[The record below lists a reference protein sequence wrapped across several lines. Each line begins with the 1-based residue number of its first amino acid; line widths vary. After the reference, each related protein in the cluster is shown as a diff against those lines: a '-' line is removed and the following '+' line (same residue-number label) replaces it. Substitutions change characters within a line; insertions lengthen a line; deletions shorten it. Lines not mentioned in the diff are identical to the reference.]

1 MASRRIGL
9 IGCGDVSVV
18 HIEALRDIEGL
29 ELVGIA
35 DTDPQARARAAEATG
50 VPGFASTQE
59 LIDGVHPDA
68 VHVTTPHDEHI
79 DPSLTALAA
88 GVHVL
93 QEKPL
98 AHTLAEGRRLVDAA
112 EAAGAAG
119 AAGEG
124 AAGAKTSGTK
134 VGICFQNRY
143 NLASQRLH
151 EMLGS
156 GELGAVRGAWASVVW
171 TRSADYYRARP
182 WRGTWEGS
190 GGGLLINQAIHT
202 LDLVQWLLGG
212 VERTDGHVATRKF
225 GDVIE
230 VEDTAELL
238 LHHPGGATTSFYAT
252 LTAPQHRPVE
262 IELDC
267 EHAYVSLRGGT
278 EGGLTIR
285 WADGRVDTVGERS
298 VTSGGRSYWG
308 VSHELL
314 IRDFYER
321 LEEPEPFWIGP
332 REAMASME
340 ILTEAYRLSGV
351 GPGA

>member
-1 MASRRIGL
+1 MTVRIGV

-18 HIEALRDIEGL
+18 HFEAIRDIEGL
-29 ELVGIA
+29 ELVGVA
-35 DTDPQARARAAEATG
+35 DTDPQALARAVEATG

-59 LIDGVHPDA
+59 LIDGVGPDA
-68 VHVTTPHDEHI
+68 VHVTTPHDAHI

-98 AHTLAEGRRLVDAA
+98 AHTLEEGRRLVDAVAAAPA
-112 EAAGAAG
+112 EG
-119 AAGEG
+119 
-124 AAGAKTSGTK
+124 SK

-151 EMLGS
+151 EMLRS

-171 TRSADYYRARP
+171 TRTAEYYRAKP
-182 WRGTWEGS
+182 WRGTWAGS

-212 VERTDGHVATRKF
+212 VERTDGHVATRKY

-238 LHHPGGATTSFYAT
+238 LHHPGGITTSFYAT
-252 LTAPQHRPVE
+252 LTAPRHRPVE

-267 EHAYVSLRGGT
+267 ENAYVTLRGGT
-278 EGGLTIR
+278 DGGLTIR

-314 IRDFYER
+314 IRDFYAR
-321 LEEPEPFWIGP
+321 LDEPEPFWIGP
-332 REAMASME
+332 GEAMASLE
-340 ILTEAYRLSGV
+340 ILKEAYRLSGV
-351 GPGA
+351 GPEA

>member
-1 MASRRIGL
+1 MTSRRIGL

-18 HIEALRDIEGL
+18 HVEAIRDIEGI
-29 ELVGIA
+29 ELVGVA
-35 DTDPQARARAAEATG
+35 DTDPQALARAVELTG

-59 LIDGVHPDA
+59 LIDGVRPNA
-68 VHVTTPHDEHI
+68 VHVTTPHHEHI
-79 DPSLTALAA
+79 HPSLTALAA

-98 AHTLAEGRRLVDAA
+98 AHTLDEGQRLVDALKSA
-112 EAAGAAG
+112 PGGA
-119 AAGEG
+119 
-124 AAGAKTSGTK
+124 K

-151 EMLGS
+151 ELLAS

-171 TRSADYYRARP
+171 TRSADYYRAKP

-212 VERTDGHVATRKF
+212 VERTDGHVATRRF
-225 GDVIE
+225 ADVIE

-238 LHHPGGATTSFYAT
+238 LHHPGGVTTSFYAT

-267 EHAYVSLRGGT
+267 EKAYVSLRGGT

>member
-1 MASRRIGL
+1 MTVRIGV

-18 HIEALRDIEGL
+18 HFEAIRDIEGL
-29 ELVGIA
+29 ELVGVA
-35 DTDPQARARAAEATG
+35 DTDPQALARATG

-59 LIDGVHPDA
+59 LIDGVGPDA
-68 VHVTTPHDEHI
+68 VHVTTPHDAHI

-98 AHTLAEGRRLVDAA
+98 AHTLEEGRRLVDAV
-112 EAAGAAG
+112 AAAPADGP
-119 AAGEG
+119 
-124 AAGAKTSGTK
+124 K

-171 TRSADYYRARP
+171 TRSADYYRAKP
-182 WRGTWEGS
+182 WRGTWANS

-212 VERTDGHVATRKF
+212 VERTDGHVATRKY

-238 LHHPGGATTSFYAT
+238 LHHGGGITTSFYAT
-252 LTAPQHRPVE
+252 LTAPRHRPVE

-267 EHAYVSLRGGT
+267 ENAYVTLRGGT
-278 EGGLTIR
+278 DGGLTIR

-314 IRDFYER
+314 IRDFYAR
-321 LEEPEPFWIGP
+321 LDEPEPFWIGP
-332 REAMASME
+332 GEAMASLE
-340 ILTEAYRLSGV
+340 ILKEAYRISGV

>member
-1 MASRRIGL
+1 MTTRRIGL

-18 HIEALRDIEGL
+18 HIEAIRDIEGL
-29 ELVGIA
+29 ELVGVA
-35 DTDPQARARAAEATG
+35 DTDPEALARATAATG

-59 LIDGVHPDA
+59 LIDAVGPDA
-68 VHVTTPHDEHI
+68 VHVTTPHHQHI
-79 DPSLTALAA
+79 GPSLTALEA

-98 AHTLAEGRRLVDAA
+98 AHTLDEGRRLVDALA
-112 EAAGAAG
+112 RIPAGG
-119 AAGEG
+119 P
-124 AAGAKTSGTK
+124 K

-143 NLASQRLH
+143 NLASRRLH

-171 TRSADYYRARP
+171 TRSAEYYRAKP

-212 VERTDGHVATRKF
+212 VERTDGHVATRKYA
-225 GDVIE
+225 DVIE

-238 LHHPGGATTSFYAT
+238 LHHPGGITTSFYAT

-267 EHAYVSLRGGT
+267 ENAYVILHGGT
-278 EGGLTIR
+278 DGGLTIR
-285 WADGRVDTVGERS
+285 WADGRVETLAERS

-314 IRDFYER
+314 IRDFHER
-321 LEEPEPFWIGP
+321 IEDPEPFWIGP
-332 REAMASME
+332 GEAMASLE
-340 ILTEAYRLSGV
+340 ILKEAYRLSGV
-351 GPGA
+351 GAGARV

>member
-1 MASRRIGL
+1 MTTRRIGL
-9 IGCGDVSVV
+9 VGCGDVSVV
-18 HIEALRDIEGL
+18 HFEAIRDIEGL
-29 ELVGIA
+29 ELVGVA
-35 DTDPQARARAAEATG
+35 DRDPEALARATAATG

-59 LIDGVHPDA
+59 LIDAVGPDA
-68 VHVTTPHDEHI
+68 VHVTTPHDEHV
-79 DPSLTALAA
+79 DPSLTALEA

-98 AHTLAEGRRLVDAA
+98 AHTLEEGRRLVEALDASP
-112 EAAGAAG
+112 AGG
-119 AAGEG
+119 PE
-124 AAGAKTSGTK
+124 

-171 TRSADYYRARP
+171 TRSADYYRAKP
-182 WRGTWEGS
+182 WRGTWANS

-212 VERTDGHVATRKF
+212 VERTDGHVATRKY

-238 LHHPGGATTSFYAT
+238 LHHGGGITTSFYAT
-252 LTAPQHRPVE
+252 LTAPRHRPVE

-267 EHAYVSLRGGT
+267 ENAYVTLRGGT
-278 EGGLTIR
+278 NGGLTVR

-314 IRDFYER
+314 IRDFYAR
-321 LEEPEPFWIGP
+321 LDEPEPFWIGP
-332 REAMASME
+332 GEAMASLE
-340 ILTEAYRLSGV
+340 ILKEAYRLSGV
-351 GPGA
+351 GPEA

>member
-1 MASRRIGL
+1 MSARRIGL

-18 HIEALRDIEGL
+18 HFEAIRDIEGL
-29 ELVGIA
+29 ELVGVA
-35 DTDPQARARAAEATG
+35 DTDPQALARATEATG
-50 VPGFASTQE
+50 VPGFTSTQE
-59 LIDGVHPDA
+59 LIDALKPDA

-79 DPSLTALAA
+79 NPTLTALAA

-98 AHTLAEGRRLVDAA
+98 AHTLEEGQRLVDALKS
-112 EAAGAAG
+112 AGPDAP
-119 AAGEG
+119 
-124 AAGAKTSGTK
+124 K

-143 NLASQRLH
+143 NLASERLR
-151 EMLGS
+151 ELLAS

-171 TRSADYYRARP
+171 TRSADYYRAKP
-182 WRGTWEGS
+182 WRGTWANS

-212 VERTDGHVATRKF
+212 VERTDGHVATRKY

-238 LHHPGGATTSFYAT
+238 LHHPGGVTTSFYAT

-262 IELDC
+262 VELDC
-267 EHAYVSLRGGT
+267 ENAYVTLRGGT
-278 EGGLTIR
+278 DGGLTIR
-285 WADGRVDTVGERS
+285 WADGRVDTIGERS

-314 IRDFYER
+314 IRDFYEH
-321 LEEPEPFWIGP
+321 LEDPEPFWIGP
-332 REAMASME
+332 QEAMASLE
-340 ILTEAYRLSGV
+340 ILKEAYRLSGV
-351 GPGA
+351 GAGA

>member
-1 MASRRIGL
+1 MSARRIGL

-18 HIEALRDIEGL
+18 HFEAIRDIEGL
-29 ELVGIA
+29 ELVGVA
-35 DTDPQARARAAEATG
+35 DTDPQALARATEATG
-50 VPGFASTQE
+50 VPGFTSTQE
-59 LIDGVHPDA
+59 LIDALKPDA

-79 DPSLTALAA
+79 NPTLTALAA

-98 AHTLAEGRRLVDAA
+98 AHTLEEGQRLVDALKS
-112 EAAGAAG
+112 AGPDAP
-119 AAGEG
+119 
-124 AAGAKTSGTK
+124 K

-143 NLASQRLH
+143 NLASERLR
-151 EMLGS
+151 ELLAS

-171 TRSADYYRARP
+171 TRSADYYRAKP
-182 WRGTWEGS
+182 WRGTWANS
-190 GGGLLINQAIHT
+190 GGGLLINQAIHS

-212 VERTDGHVATRKF
+212 VERTDGHVATRKY

-238 LHHPGGATTSFYAT
+238 LHHPGGVTTSFYAT

-262 IELDC
+262 VELDC
-267 EHAYVSLRGGT
+267 ENAYVTLRGGT
-278 EGGLTIR
+278 DGGLTIR
-285 WADGRVDTVGERS
+285 WADGRVDTIGERS

-314 IRDFYER
+314 IRDFYEH
-321 LEEPEPFWIGP
+321 LEDPEPFWIGP
-332 REAMASME
+332 QEAMASLE
-340 ILTEAYRLSGV
+340 ILKEAYRLSGV
-351 GPGA
+351 GAGA

>member
-1 MASRRIGL
+1 MTRRIGL

-18 HIEALRDIEGL
+18 HVEAIRDIEGL
-29 ELVGIA
+29 ELVGVA
-35 DTDPQARARAAEATG
+35 DTDPQARARAAAATG
-50 VPGFASTQE
+50 VPGFADTQE
-59 LIDGVHPDA
+59 LIDAAGPDA
-68 VHVTTPHDEHI
+68 VHVATPHDQHI
-79 DPSLTALAA
+79 GPSLTALEA

-98 AHTLAEGRRLVDAA
+98 AHTLEEGRRLVDAL
-112 EAAGAAG
+112 ESAGARPG
-119 AAGEG
+119 AP
-124 AAGAKTSGTK
+124 K

-143 NLASQRLH
+143 NLASRRLH
-151 EMLGS
+151 EMLGA

-182 WRGTWEGS
+182 WRGTWAGS

-212 VERTDGHVATRKF
+212 VERTDGHVATRKY
-225 GDVIE
+225 GEVIE

-238 LHHPGGATTSFYAT
+238 LHHPGGITTSFFAT

-262 IELDC
+262 LELDC
-267 EHAYVSLRGGT
+267 ERAYVTLRGGT
-278 EGGLTIR
+278 DGGLTIR
-285 WADGRVDTVGERS
+285 WADGRVETLAERS

-314 IRDFYER
+314 IRDFYAR
-321 LEEPEPFWIGP
+321 LDEPEPFWIGP
-332 REAMASME
+332 GEAMASLG
-340 ILTEAYRLSGV
+340 ILKEAYRLSGV
-351 GPGA
+351 GPAA

>member
-1 MASRRIGL
+1 MTTRRIGL

-18 HIEALRDIEGL
+18 HFEAIKDIEGL
-29 ELVGIA
+29 ELVGVA
-35 DTDPQARARAAEATG
+35 DSDPEALARATAATG

-59 LIDGVHPDA
+59 LIDAVGPDA
-68 VHVTTPHDEHI
+68 VHVTTPHHQHVG
-79 DPSLTALAA
+79 PSLTALEA

-98 AHTLAEGRRLVDAA
+98 AHTLEDGQRLVEALAA
-112 EAAGAAG
+112 SPADGP
-119 AAGEG
+119 
-124 AAGAKTSGTK
+124 KI
-134 VGICFQNRY
+134 GICFQNRY

-171 TRSADYYRARP
+171 TRSADYYRAKP
-182 WRGTWEGS
+182 WRGTWDGS

-212 VERTDGHVATRKF
+212 VERTDGHVATRKY

-238 LHHPGGATTSFYAT
+238 LHHRGGVTTSFYAT

-262 IELDC
+262 LELDC
-267 EHAYVSLRGGT
+267 ENAYVTLRGGI

-285 WADGRVDTVGERS
+285 WADGRVDTYGERS

-314 IRDFYER
+314 IRDFYEH
-321 LEEPEPFWIGP
+321 LEDPEPFWIGP
-332 REAMASME
+332 GEAMTTLE
-340 ILTEAYRLSGV
+340 ILKEAYRLSGV
-351 GPGA
+351 GPRG

>member
-1 MASRRIGL
+1 MRTRRIGL
-9 IGCGDVSVV
+9 IGYGDVSVV
-18 HIEALRDIEGL
+18 HLEAIRDIDGL

-35 DTDPQARARAAEATG
+35 DTDPQALARAAADTG
-50 VPGFASTQE
+50 LPTFASTRE
-59 LIDGVHPDA
+59 LIDAVGPDA
-68 VHVTTPHDEHI
+68 VHVTTPHDQHVG
-79 DPSLTALAA
+79 PSLTALEA

-98 AHTLAEGRRLVDAA
+98 AHTLEDGRRLVDALD
-112 EAAGAAG
+112 AASAG
-119 AAGEG
+119 GP
-124 AAGAKTSGTK
+124 K

-151 EMLGS
+151 ALLGS

-171 TRSADYYRARP
+171 ARSADYYRAKP

-212 VERTDGHVATRKF
+212 VERTDGHVATRRF

-238 LHHPGGATTSFYAT
+238 LHHPGGVTTSFYAT
-252 LTAPQHRPVE
+252 LTAPQHRPIE
-262 IELDC
+262 LELDC
-267 EHAYVSLRGGT
+267 ERAYVSLRGGT
-278 EGGLTIR
+278 DGGLTIR
-285 WADGRVDTVGERS
+285 WTDGRVDSYGERS
-298 VTSGGRSYWG
+298 LTSGGRSYWG

-314 IRDFYER
+314 IQDFYDH
-321 LEEPEPFWIGP
+321 LEDPEPFWIGP
-332 REAMASME
+332 REAMVSLQ
-340 ILTEAYRLSGV
+340 ILKDAYRLSGV
-351 GPGA
+351 GPQEG

>member
-1 MASRRIGL
+1 MTARRIGL

-18 HIEALRDIEGL
+18 HFEAIRDIEGL
-29 ELVGIA
+29 ELVGVA
-35 DTDPQARARAAEATG
+35 DSDPEALARATAATG

-59 LIDGVHPDA
+59 LIDAVGPDA
-68 VHVTTPHDEHI
+68 VHVTTPHHQHVG
-79 DPSLTALAA
+79 PSLTALEA

-98 AHTLAEGRRLVDAA
+98 AHTLEDGRRLVEALAA
-112 EAAGAAG
+112 SPADGP
-119 AAGEG
+119 
-124 AAGAKTSGTK
+124 KI
-134 VGICFQNRY
+134 GICFQNRY

-171 TRSADYYRARP
+171 TRSADYYRAKP
-182 WRGTWEGS
+182 WRGTWDGS

-212 VERTDGHVATRKF
+212 VERTDGHVATRKY
-225 GDVIE
+225 GEVIE

-238 LHHPGGATTSFYAT
+238 LHHPGGVTTSFFAT

-262 IELDC
+262 LELDC
-267 EHAYVSLRGGT
+267 ERAYVTLRGGT

-285 WADGRVDTVGERS
+285 WADGRVDTLGERS

-314 IRDFYER
+314 IRDFYAR
-321 LEEPEPFWIGP
+321 LDQPEPFWIGP
-332 REAMASME
+332 GEAMASLE

>member
-1 MASRRIGL
+1 MTVRIGV

-18 HIEALRDIEGL
+18 HFEAIRDIEGL
-29 ELVGIA
+29 ELVGVA
-35 DTDPQARARAAEATG
+35 DTDPQALARAVEATG

-59 LIDGVHPDA
+59 LIDGVGPDA
-68 VHVTTPHDEHI
+68 VHVTTPHDAHI

-98 AHTLAEGRRLVDAA
+98 AHTLEEGRRLVDAV
-112 EAAGAAG
+112 AAAPADGP
-119 AAGEG
+119 
-124 AAGAKTSGTK
+124 K

-156 GELGAVRGAWASVVW
+156 GELGAVRCAWASVVW
-171 TRSADYYRARP
+171 TRSADYYRAKP
-182 WRGTWEGS
+182 WRGTWANS

-212 VERTDGHVATRKF
+212 VERTDGHVATRKY

-238 LHHPGGATTSFYAT
+238 LHHGGGITTSFYAT
-252 LTAPQHRPVE
+252 LTAPRHRPVE

-267 EHAYVSLRGGT
+267 ENAYVTLRGGT
-278 EGGLTIR
+278 DGGLTIR

-314 IRDFYER
+314 IRDFYAR
-321 LEEPEPFWIGP
+321 LDEPEPFWIGP
-332 REAMASME
+332 GEAMASLE
-340 ILTEAYRLSGV
+340 ILKEAYRISGV

>member
-1 MASRRIGL
+1 MPVRIGV

-18 HIEALRDIEGL
+18 HFEAIRDIEGL
-29 ELVGIA
+29 ELVGVA
-35 DTDPQARARAAEATG
+35 DTDPQALARAVEATG

-59 LIDGVHPDA
+59 LIDGVGPDA
-68 VHVTTPHDEHI
+68 VHVTTPHDAHI

-98 AHTLAEGRRLVDAA
+98 AHTLEEGRRLVDAV
-112 EAAGAAG
+112 AAAPADGP
-119 AAGEG
+119 
-124 AAGAKTSGTK
+124 K

-171 TRSADYYRARP
+171 TRSADYYRAKP
-182 WRGTWEGS
+182 WRGTWANS

-212 VERTDGHVATRKF
+212 VERTDGHVATRKY

-238 LHHPGGATTSFYAT
+238 LHHGGGITTSFYAT
-252 LTAPQHRPVE
+252 LTAPRHRPVE

-267 EHAYVSLRGGT
+267 ENAYVTLRGGT
-278 EGGLTIR
+278 DGGLTIR

-314 IRDFYER
+314 IRDFYAR
-321 LEEPEPFWIGP
+321 LDEPEPFWIGP
-332 REAMASME
+332 GEAMASLE
-340 ILTEAYRLSGV
+340 ILKEAYRISGV

>member
-1 MASRRIGL
+1 MTVRIGV

-18 HIEALRDIEGL
+18 HFEAIRDIEGL
-29 ELVGIA
+29 ELVGVA
-35 DTDPQARARAAEATG
+35 DTDPQALARAVEATG

-59 LIDGVHPDA
+59 LIDGVGPDA
-68 VHVTTPHDEHI
+68 VHVTTPHDAHI

-98 AHTLAEGRRLVDAA
+98 AHTLEEGRRLVDAV
-112 EAAGAAG
+112 AAAPADGP
-119 AAGEG
+119 
-124 AAGAKTSGTK
+124 K

-171 TRSADYYRARP
+171 TRSADYYRAKP
-182 WRGTWEGS
+182 WRGTWANS

-212 VERTDGHVATRKF
+212 VERTDGHVATRKY

-238 LHHPGGATTSFYAT
+238 LHHGGGITTSFYAT
-252 LTAPQHRPVE
+252 LTAPRHRPVE

-267 EHAYVSLRGGT
+267 ENAYVTLRGGT
-278 EGGLTIR
+278 DGGLTIH

-314 IRDFYER
+314 IRDFYAR
-321 LEEPEPFWIGP
+321 LDEPEPFWIGP
-332 REAMASME
+332 GEAMASLE
-340 ILTEAYRLSGV
+340 ILKEAYRISGV

>member
-1 MASRRIGL
+1 MSARRIGL
-9 IGCGDVSVV
+9 VGCGDVSVV
-18 HIEALRDIEGL
+18 HFEAIRDIEGL
-29 ELVGIA
+29 ELVGVA
-35 DTDPQARARAAEATG
+35 DTDPQALARATEATG

-59 LIDGVHPDA
+59 LLDAVKPDA

-79 DPSLTALAA
+79 DPTLTALAA

-98 AHTLAEGRRLVDAA
+98 AHTLEEGQRLVDAVKN
-112 EAAGAAG
+112 AGPDAP
-119 AAGEG
+119 
-124 AAGAKTSGTK
+124 K

-143 NLASQRLH
+143 NLASERLH
-151 EMLGS
+151 ELLAS

-171 TRSADYYRARP
+171 TRSADYYRTKP
-182 WRGTWEGS
+182 WRGTWANS

-212 VERTDGHVATRKF
+212 VERTDGHVATRKY
-225 GDVIE
+225 GEVIE

-238 LHHPGGATTSFYAT
+238 LHHPGGVTTSFYAT

-267 EHAYVSLRGGT
+267 ENAYVTLRGGT
-278 EGGLTIR
+278 DGGLTIR
-285 WADGRVDTVGERS
+285 WADGRVDTIGERS

-314 IRDFYER
+314 IRDFYEH
-321 LEEPEPFWIGP
+321 LEDPEPFWIGP
-332 REAMASME
+332 QEAMASLE
-340 ILTEAYRLSGV
+340 ILKEAYRLSGV
-351 GPGA
+351 GQQA

>member
-1 MASRRIGL
+1 MTVRIGV

-18 HIEALRDIEGL
+18 HFEAIRDIEGL
-29 ELVGIA
+29 ELVGVA
-35 DTDPQARARAAEATG
+35 DTDPQALARAVEATG

-59 LIDGVHPDA
+59 LIDGVGPYA
-68 VHVTTPHDEHI
+68 VHVTTPHDAHI

-98 AHTLAEGRRLVDAA
+98 AHTLEEGRRLVDAV
-112 EAAGAAG
+112 AAAPADGP
-119 AAGEG
+119 
-124 AAGAKTSGTK
+124 K

-171 TRSADYYRARP
+171 TRSADYYRAKP
-182 WRGTWEGS
+182 WRGTWANS

-212 VERTDGHVATRKF
+212 VERTDGHVATRKY

-238 LHHPGGATTSFYAT
+238 LHHGGGITTSFYAT
-252 LTAPQHRPVE
+252 LTAPRHRPVE

-267 EHAYVSLRGGT
+267 ENAYVTLRGGT
-278 EGGLTIR
+278 DGGLTIR

-314 IRDFYER
+314 IRDFYAR
-321 LEEPEPFWIGP
+321 LDEPEPFWIGP
-332 REAMASME
+332 GEAMASLE
-340 ILTEAYRLSGV
+340 ILKEAYRISGV

>member
-1 MASRRIGL
+1 MTTRRIGL

-18 HIEALRDIEGL
+18 HFEAIKDIEGL
-29 ELVGIA
+29 ELVGVA
-35 DTDPQARARAAEATG
+35 DSDPEALARATAATG

-59 LIDGVHPDA
+59 LIDAVGPDA
-68 VHVTTPHDEHI
+68 VHVTTPHHQHVG
-79 DPSLTALAA
+79 PSLTALEA

-98 AHTLAEGRRLVDAA
+98 AHTLEDGQRLVEALAA
-112 EAAGAAG
+112 SPADGP
-119 AAGEG
+119 
-124 AAGAKTSGTK
+124 KI
-134 VGICFQNRY
+134 GICFQNRY

-171 TRSADYYRARP
+171 TRSADYYRAKP
-182 WRGTWEGS
+182 WRGTWDGS

-212 VERTDGHVATRKF
+212 VERTDGHVATRKY

-238 LHHPGGATTSFYAT
+238 LHHPGGVTTSFYAT

-262 IELDC
+262 LELDC
-267 EHAYVSLRGGT
+267 ENAYVTLRGGI

-285 WADGRVDTVGERS
+285 WADGRVDTYGERS
-298 VTSGGRSYWG
+298 VSSGGRSYWG

-314 IRDFYER
+314 IRDFYEH
-321 LEEPEPFWIGP
+321 LEDPEPFWIGP
-332 REAMASME
+332 GEAMASLE
-340 ILTEAYRLSGV
+340 ILKEAYRLSGV
-351 GPGA
+351 GPRA

>member
-1 MASRRIGL
+1 MTVRIGV

-18 HIEALRDIEGL
+18 HFEAIRDIEGL
-29 ELVGIA
+29 ELVGVA
-35 DTDPQARARAAEATG
+35 DRDPEALARAAAATG

-59 LIDGVHPDA
+59 LIDAVGPDA
-68 VHVTTPHDEHI
+68 VHVTTPHDEHVG
-79 DPSLTALAA
+79 PSLTALEA

-98 AHTLAEGRRLVDAA
+98 AHTLEEGRRLVEALDASP
-112 EAAGAAG
+112 AGG
-119 AAGEG
+119 PE
-124 AAGAKTSGTK
+124 

-156 GELGAVRGAWASVVW
+156 GELGA
-171 TRSADYYRARP
+171 
-182 WRGTWEGS
+182 WRGTWANS

-212 VERTDGHVATRKF
+212 VERTDGHVATRKY
-225 GDVIE
+225 GDIIE

-238 LHHPGGATTSFYAT
+238 LHHGGGITTSFYAT
-252 LTAPQHRPVE
+252 LTAPRHRPVE

-267 EHAYVSLRGGT
+267 ENAYVTLRGGT
-278 EGGLTIR
+278 DGGLTIR

-314 IRDFYER
+314 IRDFYAR
-321 LEEPEPFWIGP
+321 LDEPEPFWIGP
-332 REAMASME
+332 GEAMASLE
-340 ILTEAYRLSGV
+340 ILKEAYRISGV

>member
-1 MASRRIGL
+1 MTVRIGV

-18 HIEALRDIEGL
+18 HFEAIRDIEGL
-29 ELVGIA
+29 ELVGVA
-35 DTDPQARARAAEATG
+35 DTDPQALARAVEATG

-59 LIDGVHPDA
+59 LIDGVGPDA
-68 VHVTTPHDEHI
+68 VHVTTPHDAHI

-98 AHTLAEGRRLVDAA
+98 AHTLEEGRRLVDAV
-112 EAAGAAG
+112 AAAPADGP
-119 AAGEG
+119 
-124 AAGAKTSGTK
+124 K

-171 TRSADYYRARP
+171 TRSADYYRAKP
-182 WRGTWEGS
+182 WRGTWANS

-212 VERTDGHVATRKF
+212 VERTDGHVATRKY

-238 LHHPGGATTSFYAT
+238 LHHGGGITTSFYAT

-267 EHAYVSLRGGT
+267 ENAYVTLRGGT
-278 EGGLTIR
+278 DGGLTIR

-314 IRDFYER
+314 IRDFYAR
-321 LEEPEPFWIGP
+321 LDEPEPFWIGP
-332 REAMASME
+332 GEAMASLE
-340 ILTEAYRLSGV
+340 ILKEAYRISGV